1 MAVNVTPVGGSSVP
15 SQVLRSVLCM
25 VRTPDTPEVSPPAV
39 SEVLPRGA
47 EAFGVHVKLATYSLD
62 TTHEKG
68 GPKARGFEQIL
79 GITIDAIDYLE
90 AQILARV
97 LDTPVTKI
105 RDNPPYG
112 IKYTVDMPIRG
123 IGAKADRVVTV
134 RTVWII
140 STPGDP
146 PRLVSAYPRP

>member
-1 MAVNVTPVGGSSVP
+1 MT
-15 SQVLRSVLCM
+15 
-25 VRTPDTPEVSPPAV
+25 DDPEISPPPTV
-39 SEVLPRGA
+39 GELLPRAA
-47 EAFGVHVKLATYSLD
+47 EAFGVRYKLETYSLD
-62 TTHEKG
+62 VTSKVG
-68 GPKARGFEQIL
+68 APKARGFEQIL
-79 GITIDAIDYLE
+79 GITLDAIDYLE

-97 LDTPVTKI
+97 LDTPIGEI

-112 IKYTVDMPIRG
+112 VNCVVDIQVRG

-146 PRLVSAYPRP
+146 PRPVTALPKK